1 MPKLKVMIAAS
12 EAVPF
17 IKTGGLADVSGSLPI
32 YLKKFGVEAFVVIP
46 KYRDIDFKDCY

>member
-32 YLKKFGVEAFVVIP
+32 YLKKFGIEILILRTVI
-46 KYRDIDFKDCY
+46 